1 MRNEPMIAD
10 GEFTRRQGF
19 AALLPQTLMLMRRA
33 LIVNFRIPGIIIP
46 PLLISAFFL
55 LIYDAQ
61 LSGVSGQFLPVGHS
75 YLGSILPLSIVR
87 AALGGSSIAGQ
98 TIVTDISSGYFN
110 KLALTPVNRAAL
122 LLGPMLANAL
132 IVALQV
138 SVIFS
143 VGVLLG
149 LRPATG
155 ILGFVP
161 TMLFGVVLGVGFS
174 GLTVGIALMTGSS
187 SATGGASFLFFP
199 LTFLTSTFVPN
210 DQLTGWIRYA
220 AALNP
225 ISYVLAAM
233 RSLMNEGW
241 NVNTLL
247 IGVISA
253 GLLFACCFSF
263 ALYGLRV
270 RSRKI

>member
-1 MRNEPMIAD
+1 
-10 GEFTRRQGF
+10 
-19 AALLPQTLMLMRRA
+19 
-33 LIVNFRIPGIIIP
+33 
-46 PLLISAFFL
+46 
-55 LIYDAQ
+55 
-61 LSGVSGQFLPVGHS
+61 
-75 YLGSILPLSIVR
+75 
-87 AALGGSSIAGQ
+87 
-98 TIVTDISSGYFN
+98 
-110 KLALTPVNRAAL
+110 
-122 LLGPMLANAL
+122 
-132 IVALQV
+132 
-138 SVIFS
+138 
-143 VGVLLG
+143 
-149 LRPATG
+149 
-155 ILGFVP
+155 
-161 TMLFGVVLGVGFS
+161 
-174 GLTVGIALMTGSS
+174 LMTGSS